1 MDLFVKNERKSRWQ
15 FDFHG
20 RAGEY
25 FIICLTNVILC
36 IITLGIY
43 SPWAMV
49 RSRRYIYEHMELN
62 GARFGYHATGLAIFL
77 SWFCFFCYIVAI
89 SFVESIPE
97 LELVLLLA
105 FFLVLPV
112 FMVKSIKYNAMMT
125 TLNNVRFN
133 FHSSLGRAWWVMM
146 GLPIVL
152 YILLAIVIL
161 PIMNIPGED
170 SYGIG
175 AIITKAALV
184 FAIILVGVGVIAGIV
199 YAKWIS
205 LVGEGGQF
213 GVHRFSV
220 AVSVKQCIKV
230 CLLSMLIIVPFL
242 AVIAWLFSDIFGAIM
257 LANMSG
263 RMSDELLS
271 MLILNHSGQIA
282 VCYLLYFAAILL
294 STGYMWMGLR
304 NHFMNNLTLAN
315 GGIRFHSGI
324 AFHALVAQWVLIAVV
339 SSITLGL
346 AYPLMK
352 MRYLRFLAANTWVDG
367 DLDTLELT
375 DHDEQPETGPIAVLS
390 RGMMPQIPFI

>member
-1 MDLFVKNERKSRWQ
+1 MDSVVKNGQQSRWQ

-25 FIICLTNVILC
+25 FMICLTNIILC

-43 SPWAMV
+43 TPWAMV
-49 RSRRYIYEHMELN
+49 RSRRYIYENMELN

-77 SWFCFFCYIVAI
+77 SWLFLVFVIILI
-89 SFVESIPE
+89 SFFAVVPA
-97 LELVLLLA
+97 LELVLLLV
-105 FFLVLPV
+105 FFLVLPL

-133 FHSSLGRAWWVMM
+133 FHVPLGRAWWVMM
-146 GLPIVL
+146 GLPVVL
-152 YILLAIVIL
+152 YILLTVIIL
-161 PIMNIPGED
+161 LVVNIPGD
-170 SYGIG
+170 SVT
-175 AIITKAALV
+175 AIITKVLLAFVIFLAG
-184 FAIILVGVGVIAGIV
+184 AGVIAGVV
-199 YAKWIS
+199 YAKWIT
-205 LVGEGGQF
+205 LLGEGGQF
-213 GVHRFSV
+213 GIHRFAV

-230 CLLSMLIIVPFL
+230 CFLSMLIVVPFL
-242 AVIAWLFSDIFGAIM
+242 AMIAWLFSGIFSAIM
-257 LANMSG
+257 MASMMGGMS
-263 RMSDELLS
+263 EEAQFA
-271 MLILNHSGQIA
+271 LILEYQGQIIA
-282 VCYLLYFAAILL
+282 CYLLYFAAILL

-304 NHFMNNLTLAN
+304 NHFMNSLTLAN

-324 AFHALVAQWVLIAVV
+324 AFHALVVQWVLIAVV

-390 RGMMPQIPFI
+390 RGMMPQVPFI